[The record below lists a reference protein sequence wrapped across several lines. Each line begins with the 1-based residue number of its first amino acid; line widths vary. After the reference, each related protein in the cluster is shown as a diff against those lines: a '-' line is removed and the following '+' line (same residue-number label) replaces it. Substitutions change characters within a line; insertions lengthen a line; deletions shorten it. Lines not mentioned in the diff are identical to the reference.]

1 MLDGTGLGAT
11 DGLERFSVSKDE
23 TELRISEQ
31 TLLFDVQDRAA
42 R

>member
-1 MLDGTGLGAT
+1 MLDGTGLGAA
-11 DGLERFSVSKDE
+11 DGLEPFSVFKDK